1 MLSFQEGSSHDRGLY
16 LRCFEE
22 LFDLSNSDTTSTSH
36 FNFYFTACELYNDQ
50 VLIQFCQWNS
60 TNDHLAV
67 VPCQMNM
74 TALSLYSWYHSSLIA
89 SVRFTQVRDLLSESR
104 STAPKV
110 RMGVQESFVELVQEK
125 VENPLE
131 FSGALKTALQNQ
143 SVHSTKAIVS
153 HLYVNK
159 CYCLPPSIPHNIVFF

>member
-1 MLSFQEGSSHDRGLY
+1 MQYSLTEISMLSFQEGSSHDRGLY

-74 TALSLYSWYHSSLIA
+74 TALSLYSWSQQPNCICSFHTGPGFA
-89 SVRFTQVRDLLSESR
+89 VR
-104 STAPKV
+104 
-110 RMGVQESFVELVQEK
+110 
-125 VENPLE
+125 
-131 FSGALKTALQNQ
+131 
-143 SVHSTKAIVS
+143 I
-153 HLYVNK
+153 
-159 CYCLPPSIPHNIVFF
+159 